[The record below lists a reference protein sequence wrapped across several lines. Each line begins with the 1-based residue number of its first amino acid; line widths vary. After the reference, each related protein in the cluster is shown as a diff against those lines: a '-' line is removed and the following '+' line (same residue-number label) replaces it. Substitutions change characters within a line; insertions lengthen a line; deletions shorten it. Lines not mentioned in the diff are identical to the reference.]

1 MSNSSEI
8 EETIEI
14 RKIDWSLWRRIVDH
28 MRPYPKQITHM
39 LLSGLILA
47 GIETSFPLITA
58 GIIDAATGERSSSSV
73 GNYMALYLGLVTLF
87 AGLVWLFIRTAGKL
101 STSVAYDLRSG
112 TFTKLQ
118 QLPFSFFDTRSTGW
132 LVSRVTSDVKKVSE
146 ILPWLLLDLAW
157 GLTMLIGI
165 SIAMLSVNFTLGLC
179 VMVIIPPLAISTW
192 WFKRRM
198 LESSR
203 HIRRANSNITAGFTE
218 MINGVRTTKMLCREE
233 GNLGEFDQISG
244 DMEHWSVRNA
254 LQSAVYL
261 PLVMSL
267 GSIGAGIALWQGGV
281 RVQESTG
288 LTLGLLIAFMQY
300 AVLFAEPI
308 QEIAQRFVDLQ
319 SAQAAAERV
328 QGLLDEVPDI
338 RDSEDVRSRIQKQS
352 KTPQEHQAL
361 DGGPATIETIEFEHV
376 SHQYQEGDP
385 VLHTVS
391 FSIHRGMSVALVGPT
406 GGGKST
412 IVSLLARWYEPTS
425 GRILINGTDY
435 RERSLDWW
443 QSQFGV
449 VQQVPHLFS
458 GTILENVRYGRLNAT
473 EADVYEA
480 LDRVNARHFV
490 DALEGGIHFEV
501 GESGH
506 KLSTG
511 ERQLIS
517 LARAVISNP
526 QMFIMDEATSSVDT
540 ETEAS
545 IQSAIDEVMNDRTSF
560 IIAHRLSTIRNADVV
575 MVITGGHIEEYG
587 THEELMARK
596 GRYHTLYTAQ
606 YVQEEEDRVLGSH
619 EPYPGHDSEK

>member
-1 MSNSSEI
+1 M
-8 EETIEI
+8 
-14 RKIDWSLWRRIVDH
+14 
-28 MRPYPKQITHM
+28 
-39 LLSGLILA
+39 
-47 GIETSFPLITA
+47 
-58 GIIDAATGERSSSSV
+58 
-73 GNYMALYLGLVTLF
+73 
-87 AGLVWLFIRTAGKL
+87 WLFIRTAGRL
-101 STSVAYDLRSG
+101 STSVAYDLRSA
-112 TFTKLQ
+112 TFTRLQ

-165 SIAMLSVNFTLGLC
+165 SIAMLTVNFTLGLS
-179 VMVIIPPLAISTW
+179 VMVIIPPLALSTW

-203 HIRRANSNITAGFTE
+203 RIRRANSNITAGFTE
-218 MINGVRTTKMLCREE
+218 MINGVRTTKMLCREDA
-233 GNLGEFDQISG
+233 NLGEFDLTSG
-244 DMEHWSVRNA
+244 A
-254 LQSAVYL
+254 
-261 PLVMSL
+261 
-267 GSIGAGIALWQGGV
+267 IGAGIALWQGGV
-281 RVQESTG
+281 RVQADTG

-308 QEIAQRFVDLQ
+308 QEIAQRCVDLQ

-338 RDSEDVRSRIQKQS
+338 RDSDAVCTEIQRQS
-352 KTPQEHQAL
+352 ENPRAGRAS
-361 DGGPATIETIEFEHV
+361 DGGPSTIEHIEFQNV
-376 SHQYQEGDP
+376 SHEYQEGDP
-385 VLHTVS
+385 VLHNVS
-391 FSIHRGMSVALVGPT
+391 FTVQRGMSVALVGAT

-425 GRILINGTDY
+425 GRIMVNGTEY
-435 RERSLDWW
+435 RERGLDWW

-458 GTILENVRYGRLNAT
+458 GSILENVRYGRLDAT
-473 EADVYEA
+473 DEEVCDA
-480 LDRVNARHFV
+480 LDRVNARRFV
-490 DALEGGIHFEV
+490 NELEGGIEFQV

-517 LARAVISNP
+517 LARAVISDP

-545 IQSAIDEVMNDRTSF
+545 IQSAIDEVMNDRISF
-560 IIAHRLSTIRNADVV
+560 VIAHRLSTIRNADKV
-575 MVITGGHIEEYG
+575 MVITDGHIEECG
-587 THEELMARK
+587 THEELIAMK
-596 GRYHTLYTAQ
+596 GRYHDLYTAQ
-606 YVQEEEDRVLGSH
+606 YIQEEENRVLGT
-619 EPYPGHDSEK
+619 